1 MQPNFT
7 VLGPSCRGVSEWAG
21 GKTAQLAIAPPDAL
35 YQSRDFLWRLSSAT
49 VELDQ
54 SDFTPLPGYTRLIS
68 VLEGEMQLFPEGG
81 SPVFLAPFELYS
93 FDGATPILSKG
104 RCTDFNL
111 MLRKGGCEGS
121 LQSCRMGPG
130 GSLLCTPAVPSPLR
144 FSRCTTAVY
153 CVGGSVS
160 VSAGGAAA
168 RLEAGVLLL
177 AEELGGLPLGLSC
190 REEAA
195 LMIAQIWF

>member
-1 MQPNFT
+1 
-7 VLGPSCRGVSEWAG
+7 
-21 GKTAQLAIAPPDAL
+21 
-35 YQSRDFLWRLSSAT
+35 
-49 VELDQ
+49 
-54 SDFTPLPGYTRLIS
+54 
-68 VLEGEMQLFPEGG
+68 MQLFPEGG

-144 FSRCTTAVY
+144 FPRCTTAVY

-168 RLEAGVLLL
+168 RLESGVLLL